1 MTNDWQEVE
10 LIEQKMIAS
19 DVKSLLFKT
28 SQPIDFKAGQYMS
41 IKTTSVS
48 GYPAERDYSIAST
61 PDKKD
66 IVEFGIQLL
75 EDGEVSPELFKLKI
89 GNKIQIKGPNGN
101 FFIQNKSNKD
111 PLILVAGGTGI
122 IPFRS
127 IINDVLK
134 NSKQKIILFISCKT
148 EDKIA
153 YKSELLELKEKHKNF
168 KIFITLTQQ
177 KDSNLITESRRIDP
191 QMVSKMFNDYKN
203 NNPSIFICG
212 PSTFVET
219 ANVSFIVNG
228 FNPTNIRSERFG

>member
-28 SQPIDFKAGQYMS
+28 SKPIDFKAGQYMN

-66 IVEFGIQLL
+66 IIEFGIQLL
-75 EDGEVSPELFKLKI
+75 EDGEVSPELFKLNI
-89 GNKIQIKGPNGN
+89 GDKIQIKGPHGN
-101 FFIQNKSNKD
+101 FFILNKSNKN
-111 PLILVAGGTGI
+111 PLILIAGGTGI

-127 IINDVLK
+127 IINDGLK
-134 NSKQKIILFISCKT
+134 NNKQKIILFISCKT
-148 EDKIA
+148 ENKIA
-153 YKSELLELKEKHKNF
+153 YKSELLELQKKHENF
-168 KIFITLTQQ
+168 KILITLTQQ
-177 KDSNLITESRRIDP
+177 KNSNLISESRRIDP
-191 QMVSKMFNDYKN
+191 QMVSQMFDDYKK
-203 NNPSIFICG
+203 NNPNIFICG
-212 PSTFVET
+212 PSTFVEA
-219 ANVSFIVNG
+219 ANVSFIANG